1 MVEDP
6 MNCEDGACEVPEVES
21 KASEVASDKNGDRLI
36 YVGDPMCSWCW
47 GITNHLERLKEE
59 YKEQFGF
66 ELILGGLRPGGGE
79 EWAEDFRAMIR
90 QHWEHV
96 EEASG
101 QPFDYSFFEREQ
113 FNYDTEPSARA
124 VRVVRDMD
132 ASKEWS
138 FYKRLQ
144 QAFYAENQDV
154 HDLAT
159 YKLLCEEL
167 DLDYNTFESLFLS
180 QGYKQLVY
188 QDFARAQQMGVRGF
202 PAVVLK
208 KGEEYFAVS
217 MGYSDYDKMKSTVES
232 ILA

>member
-1 MVEDP
+1 MEL
-6 MNCEDGACEVPEVES
+6 NCKDDTCEVPEVET
-21 KASEVASDKNGDRLI
+21 KNSEITPNPSGDRLI
-36 YVGDPMCSWCW
+36 YIGDPMCSWCW
-47 GITNHLERLKEE
+47 GITNHLEKLKVE
-59 YKEQFGF
+59 YADQFDF

-79 EWAEDFRAMIR
+79 EWTEDFRTMIR

-96 EEASG
+96 QAASG
-101 QPFDYSFFEREQ
+101 QPFDYSFFDREQ

-132 ASKEWS
+132 PSKEWP

-144 QAFYAENQDV
+144 RAFYAENMDV

-159 YKLLCEEL
+159 YKELCEEL
-167 DLDYNTFESLFLS
+167 ELNYDTFESLFLS

-188 QDFARAQQMGVRGF
+188 QDFAKAQQMGVRGF

-217 MGYSDYDKMKSTVES
+217 MGYSGYDKMKATMEDIV
-232 ILA
+232 L